1 MTSEKGRIREL
12 ERELAQR
19 DHTILKLQNSIND
32 LTRQIENLTEIILQM
47 RRDKFGPSSEKTR
60 KADDGGEQLSLFNE
74 AELEADSAVPEPF
87 QQNAKGQITPRRKRV
102 RRDIILA
109 DLPVEEILL
118 QIPEEELV
126 CEQCRGRLTVI
137 GREYVREEL
146 QYIPSQLK
154 RIIYVRE
161 SYECPK
167 CKHTEKPFLI
177 RTTAPPSLLNH
188 SLASPGSVAYVMYQ
202 KYVQGIPLYRQ
213 EKDWERMGIL
223 LSRATMAN
231 WVIRCAQDYLMP
243 IIDFLRSQLLSR
255 DILHV
260 DETPVQ
266 VLKEEG
272 RKPQSKSYMWLYR
285 TGKDGKAPIIL
296 FDYQPS
302 RSGEHAAAY
311 LKDFKGYVHSD
322 GYSGYNK
329 LKEIT
334 RCGCWAHLRRKFVE
348 ALPPGKATGG
358 ERSAAG
364 TGRAYCDRLFAIE
377 DDLRDLSAEER
388 YKQRLER
395 EKPVL
400 DAFWSWLETVNPLR
414 GSKLAKAVV
423 YAQNQKPFMENY
435 LLDGRLS
442 LSNNAAEN
450 AIRPFVTGRKNWL
463 FADTPKGAAASAA
476 VYSLVE
482 TARANG
488 LEVFSY
494 LQELLANMTQ
504 WDHTDEYLEDLMPWL
519 EFSRSQCRR

>member
-19 DHTILKLQNSIND
+19 DRTILKLQNSIND

-74 AELEADSAVPEPF
+74 AELEANSVVSEPF
-87 QQNAKGQITPRRKRV
+87 QRNAKGQITPRRKRV

-154 RIIYVRE
+154 RIVYVRE

-243 IIDFLRSQLLSR
+243 IIDFLRRQLLSR

-302 RSGEHAAAY
+302 GSGEHAAAY

-329 LKEIT
+329 LMDYLDEEQIPA
-334 RCGCWAHLRRKFVE
+334 GF
-348 ALPPGKATGG
+348 
-358 ERSAAG
+358 G
-364 TGRAYCDRLFAIE
+364 TGAKTFDNGNEENYSDTPFYEGLYEETIKSLKRANDNPLYEIWSHGYAHAENRI
-377 DDLRDLSAEER
+377 AEEQFEQQLS
-388 YKQRLER
+388 KR
-395 EKPVL
+395 EIDVL
-400 DAFWSWLETVNPLR
+400 TLLSNKLTICEIMQKLDISEEKVKF
-414 GSKLAKAVV
+414 LAKTIAM
-423 YAQNQKPFMENY
+423 K
-435 LLDGRLS
+435 
-442 LSNNAAEN
+442 
-450 AIRPFVTGRKNWL
+450 RKR
-463 FADTPKGAAASAA
+463 F
-476 VYSLVE
+476 
-482 TARANG
+482 
-488 LEVFSY
+488 FS
-494 LQELLANMTQ
+494 Q
-504 WDHTDEYLEDLMPWL
+504 DL
-519 EFSRSQCRR
+519 

>member
-1 MTSEKGRIREL
+1 
-12 ERELAQR
+12 
-19 DHTILKLQNSIND
+19 
-32 LTRQIENLTEIILQM
+32 
-47 RRDKFGPSSEKTR
+47 
-60 KADDGGEQLSLFNE
+60 
-74 AELEADSAVPEPF
+74 
-87 QQNAKGQITPRRKRV
+87 
-102 RRDIILA
+102 
-109 DLPVEEILL
+109 
-118 QIPEEELV
+118 
-126 CEQCRGRLTVI
+126 
-137 GREYVREEL
+137 
-146 QYIPSQLK
+146 
-154 RIIYVRE
+154 
-161 SYECPK
+161 
-167 CKHTEKPFLI
+167 
-177 RTTAPPSLLNH
+177 
-188 SLASPGSVAYVMYQ
+188 
-202 KYVQGIPLYRQ
+202 
-213 EKDWERMGIL
+213 
-223 LSRATMAN
+223 
-231 WVIRCAQDYLMP
+231 MP
-243 IIDFLRSQLLSR
+243 IIDFLRRQLLSR

-334 RCGCWAHLRRKFVE
+334 RCGCRAHLRRKFVE

-358 ERSAAG
+358 ERSAAE

-388 YKQRLER
+388 DKQRLER

-463 FADTPKGAAASAA
+463 FADTPKGAVASAA

-482 TARANG
+482 SARANG

-504 WDHTDEYLEDLMPWL
+504 WDHTDEYLEDLMPWS
-519 EFSRSQCRR
+519 EFSRSQYRR

>member
-1 MTSEKGRIREL
+1 
-12 ERELAQR
+12 
-19 DHTILKLQNSIND
+19 
-32 LTRQIENLTEIILQM
+32 
-47 RRDKFGPSSEKTR
+47 
-60 KADDGGEQLSLFNE
+60 
-74 AELEADSAVPEPF
+74 
-87 QQNAKGQITPRRKRV
+87 
-102 RRDIILA
+102 
-109 DLPVEEILL
+109 
-118 QIPEEELV
+118 
-126 CEQCRGRLTVI
+126 
-137 GREYVREEL
+137 
-146 QYIPSQLK
+146 
-154 RIIYVRE
+154 
-161 SYECPK
+161 
-167 CKHTEKPFLI
+167 
-177 RTTAPPSLLNH
+177 
-188 SLASPGSVAYVMYQ
+188 MYQ

-243 IIDFLRSQLLSR
+243 IIDFLRRQLLSR

-358 ERSAAG
+358 ERSAAE

-504 WDHTDEYLEDLMPWL
+504 WDHTDEYLEDLMPWS